1 MAAGTLKAVLAAHG
15 LAWVA
20 GIGLAVVPVYYGTVT
35 TASVP
40 GGPPGETVRHAETLM
55 QANGVWNTLPLLLLP
70 VFLTG
75 AAVLVDGFVPVG
87 RPVRRWLLW
96 TPTIALLGFCALA
109 IMTIGVVYLPA
120 AAALLLG
127 IALDPDGKE
136 LAQNHQNE

>member
-1 MAAGTLKAVLAAHG
+1 MATRTLKAVLAAHG

-20 GIGLAVVPVYYGTVT
+20 GIGLALVPVYYGTVT
-35 TASVP
+35 TASIP
-40 GGPPGETVRHAETLM
+40 GGPPGESVRHAETLM

-75 AAVLVDGFVPVG
+75 AAVFVDRFVSLS
-87 RPVRRWLLW
+87 RPARRWLLW
-96 TPTIALLGFCALA
+96 TPTIGLLGFCALA
-109 IMTIGVVYLPA
+109 IMTIGALYLPA

-136 LAQNHQNE
+136 LNQNHQVE